1 VKVVY
6 IGGRVMRKG
15 GKSGSGKKELPVE
28 ARTKGR
34 MPKRIM
40 AATERVLADRPEH
53 RRAEDHAAT
62 E

>member
-1 VKVVY
+1 
-6 IGGRVMRKG
+6 MRKG

-28 ARTKGR
+28 ARIKGR

-53 RRAEDHAAT
+53 RRRAEDHAAT

>member
-1 VKVVY
+1 MKVV
-6 IGGRVMRKG
+6 GGRVMRKG

-28 ARTKGR
+28 ARIKGR

-53 RRAEDHAAT
+53 RRRAEDHAAT